1 MALIFETQIYGF
13 GSYFYSSGSYQDIDI
28 LVVHS
33 STDRTPCLMAISLKK
48 SIVEQIEKSDVS
60 ILSKSA
66 ELDFDFIKKSKGIL
80 LYEFNESYEE
90 SDLKKITN
98 KVNSHRKKYQ
108 GDAL

>member
-80 LYEFNESYEE
+80 LYEE